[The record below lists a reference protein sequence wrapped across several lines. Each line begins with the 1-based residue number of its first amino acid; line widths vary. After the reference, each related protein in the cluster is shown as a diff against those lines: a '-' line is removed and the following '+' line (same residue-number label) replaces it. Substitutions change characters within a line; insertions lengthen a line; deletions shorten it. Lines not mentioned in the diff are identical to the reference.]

1 MRKLLLLLLLIPNLV
16 IGEFDVEAARADGLS
31 EEEIQA
37 AIAYGNSLKDTE
49 EIDCSNLTKK
59 EQKEFK
65 KQCDGY
71 YKVKRLQCATAS
83 SNAKTDFAAK
93 KIYETCLDNMGVPKK

>member
-1 MRKLLLLLLLIPNLV
+1 M
-16 IGEFDVEAARADGLS
+16 GGFDADAARADGVS
-31 EEEIQA
+31 EEDIQA
-37 AIAYGNSLKDTE
+37 ILASEQPTLEAE

>member
-1 MRKLLLLLLLIPNLV
+1 MP
-16 IGEFDVEAARADGLS
+16 FDVEAARADGLS
-31 EEEIQA
+31 EEEIQE
-37 AIAYGNSLKDTE
+37 AIEYGKSLEAE